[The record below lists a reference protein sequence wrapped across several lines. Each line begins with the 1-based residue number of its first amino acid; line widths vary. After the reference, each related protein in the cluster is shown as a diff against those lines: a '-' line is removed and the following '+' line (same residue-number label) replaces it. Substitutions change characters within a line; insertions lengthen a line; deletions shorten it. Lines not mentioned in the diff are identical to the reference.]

1 MEWPSPVSG
10 NGLMATWLNKLLAAA
25 KAHAPVQTPGIRL
38 QRTTGGTFIETE
50 PGGGG
55 KGKASG
61 INYRGDFQDNISY
74 AVGDVVRSRSGNYAL
89 GLFICVFS
97 NPVIPATG
105 KCVGP
110 SYPEPFDVN
119 GAQNYWE
126 LWTLGVKLYTS
137 CKSGVSKQTY
147 INLNET

>member
-1 MEWPSPVSG
+1 MICPGEPSSNSSFGGWLKKLRRYVLASQILA
-10 NGLMATWLNKLLAAA
+10 GLGYR
-25 KAHAPVQTPGIRL
+25 VRRTPA
-38 QRTTGGTFIETE
+38 GTFIDLE

-55 KGKASG
+55 SGTASG
-61 INYRGDFQDNISY
+61 INYRGDFADNISY
-74 AVGDVVRSRSGNYAL
+74 AVGDLVRSRSGNYAL
-89 GLFICVFS
+89 GLFICVFD

-105 KCVGP
+105 KCIGP

-126 LWTLGVKLYTS
+126 LFTLGVKLYTS

-147 INLNET
+147 INLNEV